1 MTKSEV
7 LQLYNNLNQLGKLS
21 GVKFSYAVARNL
33 ALLKPEVEAI
43 NKTLEPSKEF
53 LEWDK
58 ERVALAQ
65 EYSKK
70 DEKGEPV
77 IVGNRYVMENEKTF
91 NKELEKKQKNHKSAI
106 DAREKQ
112 IEEYMKLLEE
122 KSEEIKLFKVKLEH
136 IPEAITTQQM
146 NGIVDIVEE

>member
-70 DEKGEPV
+70 DEKDKP
-77 IVGNRYVMENEKTF
+77 IVEGNRYVMENEKTF

-122 KSEEIKLFKVKLEH
+122 KTDEIKLYKIKLEH
-136 IPEAITTQQM
+136 IPESITTQQM

>member
-70 DEKGEPV
+70 DEKDKPV

-122 KSEEIKLFKVKLEH
+122 KTDEIKLYKIKLEH
-136 IPEAITTQQM
+136 IPESITTQQM

>member
-122 KSEEIKLFKVKLEH
+122 KTDEIKLYKIKLEH
-136 IPEAITTQQM
+136 IPESITTQQM